1 ALIWLVANTTARVVV
16 AAPGTVRGQPEEA
29 QAAIVAAVERSSQV
43 EVVELCH
50 PEFPSAAAYHSRNRW
65 MVDRAGLLVAFPC
78 GNNPSS
84 GTIYAAN
91 YAPERGL
98 PRVIVPI

>member
-1 ALIWLVANTTARVVV
+1 MTRAVVISGSRNTEHRPLQDYDAFFTEFLAPFVSDNAVVYVGGAKGIDSLALIWLVANTTARVVV

-50 PEFPSAAAYHSRNRW
+50 PEFP
-65 MVDRAGLLVAFPC
+65 P
-78 GNNPSS
+78 
-84 GTIYAAN
+84 
-91 YAPERGL
+91 
-98 PRVIVPI
+98 